1 MVQATR
7 RQFLRYAG
15 AAGATG
21 AAALAGCAGYEG
33 GAGGKVVV
41 IGGGFGGATAARYIK
56 RWSPNT
62 EVTLLEP
69 SKTYSTCPFS
79 NYVLAGFLTMDKITH
94 DYSGVTRAGVKVVHE
109 AAVAVDTAKR
119 TVKTASATFA
129 YDRLV
134 LAPGIDFRYDA
145 VPGYSEA
152 AAELIPHAWKAG
164 PQTALL
170 RRQLE
175 AMADG
180 GVVVLA
186 VPPAPFRCPPGPYER
201 ASMIAWYL
209 KNHKPRSKVIVV
221 DGSDSFSKQ
230 GLFMEGWKQHYGAMI
245 EWVPFKTAGKIA
257 EVDPKTRT
265 VKTDFE
271 SYKGAVLN
279 FIPPQKAGAIAHLA
293 GAADKSGWC
302 PIHFKTLES
311 TLVKNVHVLGDAAI
325 AVGMPKSGSA
335 ANTQAKACA
344 LAIIDLLSGRPSSAQ
359 VTSNTCY
366 SLVTPD
372 HGISVTSVHT
382 ITDKGFTPVKGSG
395 GVSPAG
401 RDAEF
406 RKLEA
411 DYARG
416 WYAAITKD
424 VWS

>member
-1 MVQATR
+1 MVTATR

-15 AAGATG
+15 AAWATS
-21 AAALAGCAGYEG
+21 AFSLSGCATFEG
-33 GAGGKVVV
+33 GARGRVVV
-41 IGGGFGGATAARYIK
+41 IGGGFGGATAARYVK

-69 SKTYSTCPFS
+69 SKTYTTCPFS
-79 NYVLAGFLTMDKITH
+79 NYVVGGFLGMDEITH
-94 DYSGVTRAGVKVVHE
+94 SFAGVARAGVRVVHE
-109 AAVAVDTAKR
+109 AAVDVDTTR
-119 TVKTASATFA
+119 RQVKTASATFA

-134 LAPGIDFRYDA
+134 LAPGIDFRYGA

-152 AAELIPHAWKAG
+152 AAEVIPHAWKAG
-164 PQTALL
+164 PQTLLL

-180 GVVVLA
+180 GVVVIA

-209 KNHKPRSKVIVV
+209 KTAKPRSKVIIV
-221 DGSDSFSKQ
+221 DGSDNFSKQ
-230 GLFMEGWKQHYGAMI
+230 GLFTEGWKQHYGAMI
-245 EWVPFKTAGKIA
+245 EWVPFKTTGQLTG
-257 EVDPKTRT
+257 VDPRTRT
-265 VKTDFE
+265 LKTDFE
-271 SYKGAVLN
+271 SYQGAVLN
-279 FIPPQKAGAIAHLA
+279 FIPPQKAGAIAQRI

-302 PIHFKTLES
+302 PIRFKSLES
-311 TLVKNVHVLGDAAI
+311 TLLPNVHVIGDAAI

-344 LAIIDLLSGRPSSAQ
+344 LAIVGLLSGRPSSAE

-366 SLVTPD
+366 SLVTPE
-372 HGISVTSVHT
+372 HGISVTSVHA
-382 ITDKGFTPVKGSG
+382 IADKGFTPVKGSG

-401 RDAEF
+401 RDAGF

-416 WYAAITKD
+416 WYAAIVKD

>member
-1 MVQATR
+1 MLKATR
-7 RQFLRYAG
+7 RQFLQYAG
-15 AAGATG
+15 AAGATS
-21 AAALAGCAGYEG
+21 ALALSGCATPG

-41 IGGGFGGATAARYIK
+41 IGGGFGGATAARYVK

-62 EVTLLEP
+62 EVTLVEA
-69 SKTYSTCPFS
+69 SKTYATCPFS
-79 NYVLAGFLTMDKITH
+79 NYVLGGFLTMDKITH
-94 DYSGVTRAGVKVVHE
+94 DYAGVTRAGVKVVHE
-109 AAVAVDTAKR
+109 RAVAVDTAKR
-119 TVKTASATFA
+119 QVKTASGTLD

-152 AAELIPHAWKAG
+152 AAEVIPHAWKAG
-164 PQTALL
+164 PQTVLL

-180 GVVVLA
+180 GVVVVA

-201 ASMIAWYL
+201 TSMIAWYL
-209 KNHKPRSKVIVV
+209 KNAKPRSKVIVV

-245 EWVPFKTAGKIA
+245 EWVPFKSAGKVV
-257 EVDPKTRT
+257 EVDAKNRT

-271 SYKGAVLN
+271 TYKGAVLN
-279 FIPPQKAGAIAHLA
+279 FIPPQKAGAIAHQA

-302 PIHFKTLES
+302 PIDFKTLES
-311 TLVKNVHVLGDAAI
+311 KLVKNVHVIGDAAI

-344 LAIIDLLSGRPSSAQ
+344 LAIIDLLSGRPSSAE

-366 SLVTPD
+366 SLVTPT

-382 ITDKGFTPVKGSG
+382 ITEKGFTPVKDSG
-395 GVSPAG
+395 GVSPLS

-416 WYAAITKD
+416 WYAAIVKD